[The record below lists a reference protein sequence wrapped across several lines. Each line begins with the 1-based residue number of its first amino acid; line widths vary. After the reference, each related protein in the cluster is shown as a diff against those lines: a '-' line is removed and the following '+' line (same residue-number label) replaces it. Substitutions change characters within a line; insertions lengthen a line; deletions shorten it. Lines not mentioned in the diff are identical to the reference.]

1 MTDDQFSFDK
11 KTLGWLL
18 VAILGGNIGVVTL
31 NRVSPD
37 MRADA
42 FTATEAKKM
51 QAEITAIH
59 AIQQTMLFRMAQREQ
74 QDKEMLNRI
83 RTLERVK

>member
-1 MTDDQFSFDK
+1 MTDDQFTFDK

-51 QAEITAIH
+51 QSEINTIH
-59 AIQQTMLFRMAQREQ
+59 AIQQTMIFRMSQREQ
-74 QDKEMLNRI
+74 QDKEMINRL
-83 RTLERVK
+83 RALERAR

>member
-31 NRVSPD
+31 NRVAPE

-74 QDKEMLNRI
+74 ESKEMLNRI
-83 RTLERVK
+83 RTLERVR